1 MYLLISS
8 SHLIHGCCYFYYLV
22 QYIDGDVCSYKAE
35 DYYEIIEE
43 PMDFG
48 TMRAKLHEGMYRS
61 LEQFEVCLLLQN
73 YISELN
79 MKAFFFFFHH
89 TTTDN
94 ISNCGFVNLKIQLF
108 DIIFLCNVSGLARV
122 PFSCCT
128 KDITT
133 NLRI

>member
-8 SHLIHGCCYFYYLV
+8 SHLISRTLLFPLLV
-22 QYIDGDVCSYKAE
+22 QYIDGDLCSYKAE

-73 YISELN
+73 YISE
-79 MKAFFFFFHH
+79 A
-89 TTTDN
+89 
-94 ISNCGFVNLKIQLF
+94 
-108 DIIFLCNVSGLARV
+108 
-122 PFSCCT
+122 
-128 KDITT
+128 
-133 NLRI
+133 

>member
-1 MYLLISS
+1 MEMCVLI
-8 SHLIHGCCYFYYLV
+8 
-22 QYIDGDVCSYKAE
+22 KAE

-79 MKAFFFFFHH
+79 MKAFLFFFHH
-89 TTTDN
+89 TPTDN

-128 KDITT
+128 KDIIT
-133 NLRI
+133 NLRT